1 MYAIGIILLISP
13 LSMANLSAQH
23 IKTIKDAAKK
33 LTGVKR
39 RTFQAQVAIDCLN
52 SKPHLAEMTF
62 GWDRRTVTLGLNEL
76 SKGFACID
84 NFI

>member
-1 MYAIGIILLISP
+1 MGIILP
-13 LSMANLSAQH
+13 LSAPNMTNLSAQH

-39 RTFQAQVAIDCLN
+39 RTFQAQAAIECLN
-52 SKPHLAEMTF
+52 SKPDLAEMTF
-62 GWDRRTVTLGLNEL
+62 GRDRRTVTLSLNEL
-76 SKGFACID
+76 STGFACID